1 MLISCGGISDAR
13 ETLWR
18 IKHGASL
25 IEIFTALI
33 YKGPAM
39 VENLNKELANLLK
52 IEGFENIS
60 QAVGSALKK

>member
-1 MLISCGGISDAR
+1 M
-13 ETLWR
+13 WR
-18 IKHGASL
+18 IKHGSSL
-25 IEIFTALI
+25 IEIFIALF

-39 VENLNKELANLLK
+39 IENINKELANLLK